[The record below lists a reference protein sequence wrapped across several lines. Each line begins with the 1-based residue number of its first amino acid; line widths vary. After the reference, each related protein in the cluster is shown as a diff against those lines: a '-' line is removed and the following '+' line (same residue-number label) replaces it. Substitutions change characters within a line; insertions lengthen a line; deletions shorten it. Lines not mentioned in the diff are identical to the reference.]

1 MGYEAGRCNKTSTP
15 EGVFVV
21 IPSIEGWP
29 TKAKEATSPHEVRLT
44 PLDTNRLFQ
53 CLEKKTLTQKQNGIT
68 EKLHLQFFGKSSWY
82 QNTALILKSTWLRTR
97 TSARASSDLDAWSIT
112 HLLLLRALQIFL
124 HFVWYD
130 SKAFFYSL
138 QPWVIYRTKSI
149 QILCNVSKYSL
160 TLNWWE
166 RRVSESF
173 SRAENQKLR
182 EEKSVCVFHITQS

>member
-1 MGYEAGRCNKTSTP
+1 M
-15 EGVFVV
+15 
-21 IPSIEGWP
+21 IPSLEGWP

-44 PLDTNRLFQ
+44 PLDPNRLFQ
-53 CLEKKTLTQKQNGIT
+53 CLEKKDIDTKTKWYHGKTQ
-68 EKLHLQFFGKSSWY
+68 LQFFGKSSWY
-82 QNTALILKSTWLRTR
+82 LNTALILKSVWLRTR

-112 HLLLLRALQIFL
+112 HLLLRALQVFL
-124 HFVWYD
+124 HFAWYD

-138 QPWVIYRTKSI
+138 QPWIIYRTKSI

-160 TLNWWE
+160 TLKWWE